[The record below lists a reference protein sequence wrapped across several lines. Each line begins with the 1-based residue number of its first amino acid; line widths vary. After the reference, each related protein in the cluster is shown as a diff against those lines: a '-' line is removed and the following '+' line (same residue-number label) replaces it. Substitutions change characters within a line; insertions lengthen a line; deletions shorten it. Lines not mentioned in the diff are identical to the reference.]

1 MKKLKKDMVK
11 LGLILVVLFII
22 LYLAIYF
29 FELRGLA
36 LNLTIWGSLLVV
48 VALSFSLFSL
58 QRKRM
63 SEVNDITDPDERIT
77 AMLEF
82 KSPSS
87 ECYEYISSAYVEKND
102 IDNAIKY
109 MHLAM
114 DLVSQGKPVNL
125 RSDHELLKFHQE
137 QFLRIQYLLLNG
149 RSEEAKALYAIA
161 KDLVSSP
168 NTKETIEIN
177 LIILSAQ
184 MALCNGDTEEIKAV
198 LDILSGRPG
207 MTAYAVLLQAVLDI
221 HEGNAVLGGE
231 KLEELMNVYKRE
243 PFIVQKSHQM
253 RLQLE

>member
-63 SEVNDITDPDERIT
+63 SEVNDITNPDERIT
-77 AMLEF
+77 ALLEF

-137 QFLRIQYLLLNG
+137 QFLRIQTRAIY
-149 RSEEAKALYAIA
+149 RSKIPSNEVAARVRHQIDSGSFDRAIMHI
-161 KDLVSSP
+161 
-168 NTKETIEIN
+168 TK
-177 LIILSAQ
+177 
-184 MALCNGDTEEIKAV
+184 
-198 LDILSGRPG
+198 
-207 MTAYAVLLQAVLDI
+207 
-221 HEGNAVLGGE
+221 
-231 KLEELMNVYKRE
+231 
-243 PFIVQKSHQM
+243 
-253 RLQLE
+253 